1 MLRSSNPVL
10 THTPAFSGQRQQSG
24 QAQYGQ
30 DPFNQ
35 TGPYAQT
42 GTYGQTG
49 APGTQ
54 AYPGGPGGPGGPQAP
69 FGQPTTRSE
78 SPMTL
83 DDVITKTALTIL
95 GVVLAAAASW
105 WAVLVGIIPAGLLM
119 PVGIGAAL
127 LAFVAVLVATMR
139 RRVSPGLVMAAA
151 LIEGVFVGIFSLIFE
166 SMYQGIVAQAVLAT
180 FVTAGVTLGA
190 YKVLNIRVTKKFHK
204 IVGIATAAYALTL
217 LINLAFAVF
226 GVDLG
231 IRSFGNFSALS
242 LLISAIGVTLA
253 VLNLVRDFDYVEQ
266 GIRAGAPTR
275 ESWRAALGLTVTLV
289 WLYVEILRI
298 LSYFRR

>member
-1 MLRSSNPVL
+1 MLRSNNPVL
-10 THTPAFSGQRQQSG
+10 TRSSAFSGRTAQSG
-24 QAQYGQ
+24 QSPFGQ
-30 DPFNQ
+30 S
-35 TGPYAQT
+35 GPYAQT
-42 GTYGQTG
+42 GTYGQPAG

-54 AYPGGPGGPGGPQAP
+54 PYPGGPGAPQTP
-69 FGQPTTRSE
+69 SGQPGTRTGDL
-78 SPMTL
+78 MTL

-95 GVVLAAAASW
+95 AVVLAAAAGW
-105 WAVLVGIIPAGLLM
+105 WAVLAGIIPPQMLM

-139 RRVSPGLVMAAA
+139 RKVSPGVVMAAA

-166 SMYQGIVAQAVLAT
+166 SMFTGIVAQAVLAT

-190 YKVLNIRVTKKFHK
+190 YKFFNIKVTRKFHR

-217 LINLAFAVF
+217 LLNLGFALF

-253 VLNLVRDFDYVEQ
+253 VLNLVRDFDYIEQ
-266 GIRAGAPTR
+266 GINRVPAR

-289 WLYVEILRI
+289 WLYLEIVRI
-298 LSYFRR
+298 LSYFRQ